1 MKIGKLRQNESS
13 AWKTVCAVFLF
24 CAVATIGSS
33 AQTFTSIHSFDGNDG
48 ALPNGGVVQGMD
60 GNFYGMTALGGTYQ
74 AGTIYKMAL
83 AGDVTQL
90 YTFCTSKT
98 GCYGD
103 GISPI
108 GNLVQEPNGSF
119 YGTASKGGLAY
130 AGTVFSVDPLGNFTL
145 LYSFCTN
152 NNCVSGANPNSDMTP
167 GVNGDLYGTA
177 SAGGTHG
184 DGTLFMT
191 TLSGKVITLHEFDYT
206 DGAFPGS
213 ALVLAPNGKFYG
225 AAGGAGGA
233 GTIYEWAPSGKFT
246 LLYSFCSQ
254 TNCTDGFAPQGLVAA
269 NGSLY
274 GTTYADGAYGGGT
287 FFKLSPAGKLTTLHS
302 FQTAEGTHPGAI
314 IQATDGNFYG
324 TTSAGGNGY
333 GTIVKMDPSGKVT
346 VLHSFN
352 NTDGWQPV
360 GLMQSTNGSFYGTTA
375 SGGSNICSG
384 SGCGTVFK
392 LSTGLAPF
400 VTFLQNFGKI
410 GATVQ
415 ILGQGLTG
423 TSSVSFNGTPANFTV
438 VSDTLLQVTVPLGAT
453 SGNATVATPTGTLT
467 SNKNFHVLP

>member
-1 MKIGKLRQNESS
+1 MKIEKLSQNESR
-13 AWKTVCAVFLF
+13 AWKTVCTVFLF
-24 CAVATIGSS
+24 WAVGTIGSS
-33 AQTFTSIHSFDGNDG
+33 AQTFTSLHSFDGNDG
-48 ALPNGGVVQGMD
+48 ANPYGVAVQGMD
-60 GNFYGMTALGGTYQ
+60 GNFYGMTPSGGAYQ
-74 AGTIYKMAL
+74 AGTIYKMTS
-83 AGDVTQL
+83 AGEVTQL
-90 YTFCTSKT
+90 YAFCSSTT

-103 GISPI
+103 GISPS
-108 GNLVQEPNGSF
+108 GNLVQEPNGNF
-119 YGTASKGGLAY
+119 YGTASRGGLAY
-130 AGTVFSVDPLGNFTL
+130 AGTVFSIDPSGNFTL

-152 NNCVSGANPNSDMTP
+152 NNCVSGANPSTGMTP

-177 SAGGTHG
+177 NAGGTHS

-191 TLSGKVITLHEFDYT
+191 TLSGKVITLHEFNYT
-206 DGAFPGS
+206 DGAFLPNS

-225 AAGGAGGA
+225 TAGGAGA
-233 GTIYEWAPSGKFT
+233 GTIYQWAPSGKFT
-246 LLYSFCSQ
+246 LLYTFCSQ
-254 TNCTDGFAPQGLVAA
+254 TNCRDGFAPQGLVAA

-287 FFKLSPAGKLTTLHS
+287 FFKLSSAGKLTTLHS
-302 FQTAEGTHPGAI
+302 FQTAEGTHPGVI

-324 TTSAGGNGY
+324 ATSAGASGY

-352 NTDGWQPV
+352 NTDGSSAV
-360 GLMQSTNGSFYGTTA
+360 GLIQATDGSFYGTTA
-375 SGGSNICSG
+375 SGGSDICS
-384 SGCGTVFK
+384 CGTVFK

-423 TSSVSFNGTPANFTV
+423 TSNVSFNGTPANFTV
-438 VSDTLLQVTVPLGAT
+438 VSDTLLQVTVPQGAT
-453 SGNATVATPTGTLT
+453 SGQVRVTTPTGTLT
-467 SNKNFHVLP
+467 SNKNFYVLP